1 MNLTKNFTLN
11 ELTYSDTAR
20 TLGIKNIPAQAAI
33 NNLKALCT
41 KVLQP
46 LRDGLGVP
54 IIITSGYRCPMLN
67 KKVGGASNSQHQY
80 GQAADIC
87 AKGKSL
93 PAVFN
98 YIKNFLPFDQLLFEK
113 SKTAQWVHVSYRAD
127 GKNRKLAIDN
137 YKL

>member
-1 MNLTKNFTLN
+1 MILSKNFTLN

-20 TLGIKNIPAQAAI
+20 FLGIKNIPEQAAI
-33 NNLKALCT
+33 NNLKALCA

-54 IIITSGYRCPMLN
+54 IIITSGYRCPLLN
-67 KKVGGASNSQHQY
+67 KKVGGVSNSQHQY
-80 GQAADIC
+80 GQAADIY

-93 PAVFN
+93 QAAFN

-113 SKTAQWVHVSYRAD
+113 NKTTQWVHVSYRGD
-127 GKNRKLAIDN
+127 GKNRKQAIDN
-137 YKL
+137 YKA